1 MTTTCAEH
9 PPQIPQAPSGNA
21 DDKREQILQV
31 AEALCDQ
38 QGYTQTTIGQIVGRL
53 GVTKPF
59 V

>member
-1 MTTTCAEH
+1 MRSM
-9 PPQIPQAPSGNA
+9 PPKSPTPPSGNA
-21 DDKREQILQV
+21 DDKREPILQV

>member
-1 MTTTCAEH
+1 MRSI
-9 PPQIPQAPSGNA
+9 PPNSPTPPSGNT